1 MRINFA
7 QFPIYDGIKKEKLIA
22 SNITE
27 AFGDWI
33 YKNVAGLKAHLLAEK
48 IFKSTVDGV
57 ELDEEEVDIIRRSTL
72 CCRLAADS
80 LNDYLDKR
88 RRNNMKIENLERASR
103 INDELAKL
111 KLAKETLN
119 NGGYV
124 RIYSSARSSAGCVEL
139 DIANFNGEVSTCID
153 NHIAELESEI
163 ETL

>member
-1 MRINFA
+1 M
-7 QFPIYDGIKKEKLIA
+7 
-22 SNITE
+22 
-27 AFGDWI
+27 
-33 YKNVAGLKAHLLAEK
+33 KAHLLAEK

-57 ELDEEEVDIIRRSTL
+57 ELDEEEVDIIRRSTPML
-72 CCRLAADS
+72 SGLLADS

-111 KLAKETLN
+111 KLAKNTLN

-139 DIANFNGEVSTCID
+139 DIANFNDEVNTCID